1 MWVPRFILKKLSL
14 INLKEKF
21 PYHSRMDHLK
31 DCMGVYDCK
40 FCNTKSKVKD
50 DHKNECIGYL
60 QDKLKKMEELIKD
73 QIFINSIKS

>member
-1 MWVPRFILKKLSL
+1 
-14 INLKEKF
+14 
-21 PYHSRMDHLK
+21 MDHLK